1 MSKEIIRTSSIGKSY
16 RDNLSNLEVLKDINF
31 TVFSGEFLVIQG
43 PSGAGKSTLLHILG
57 GLDNPTCGK
66 VYFQGA
72 DIYRLDENRR
82 SSFRNKEVGFVFQF
96 FHLLPE
102 LNALENVLLPGILK
116 SWWERKKSLGVALEL
131 LERLGLSKRLKH
143 RPGALSGG
151 EQQRV
156 AIARALINHPQL
168 LLCDEPT
175 GNLDSENGKKI
186 LQLLIELNQSQKI
199 TIVMVT
205 HDQDSACGAG
215 RIIHLKDG
223 IILNRATER
232 APAQLN

>member
-1 MSKEIIRTSSIGKSY
+1 MSEEIARVSSICKSY
-16 RDNLSNLEVLKDINF
+16 RDNSSSLEVLKNINF
-31 TVFSGEFLVIQG
+31 TVTDGEFLVIQG

-57 GLDNPTCGK
+57 GLDNPTKGK

-72 DIYRLDENRR
+72 DIYALDENRR

-102 LNALENVLLPGILK
+102 LSALENVLLPGILK

-131 LERLGLSKRLKH
+131 LEKLGLSQRLKH
-143 RPGALSGG
+143 RPNALSGG

-156 AIARALINHPQL
+156 AIARALVNHPRL

-175 GNLDSENGKKI
+175 GNLDSENGEKI
-186 LQLLIELNQSQKI
+186 LKLLIEFNRSQKI

-205 HDQDSACGAG
+205 HDQSIAIGAG
-215 RIIHLKDG
+215 RVIHLKDG
-223 IILNRATER
+223 VILH
-232 APAQLN
+232 

>member
-1 MSKEIIRTSSIGKSY
+1 MSEEIIKVNSICKSY
-16 RDNLSNLEVLKDINF
+16 QDNLTNLEVLKNINF
-31 TVFSGEFLVIQG
+31 SVLAGEFLVIQG

-57 GLDNPTCGK
+57 GLDNPTQGK

-72 DIYRLDENRR
+72 DIYAIDENKR
-82 SSFRNKEVGFVFQF
+82 SALRNEKIGFVFQF

-116 SWWERKKSLGVALEL
+116 SWWDRKKSLGKALEL
-131 LERLGLSKRLKH
+131 LERLGLSSRLKH

-156 AIARALINHPQL
+156 AIARALVNCPQL

-175 GNLDSENGKKI
+175 GNLDSENGKNI
-186 LQLLIELNQSQKI
+186 LQLLIELNRAQKI

-205 HDQDSACGAG
+205 HDKDIACGAG

-223 IILNRATER
+223 VILGN
-232 APAQLN
+232 NNDKH

>member
-1 MSKEIIRTSSIGKSY
+1 MSNKEIVRAKGIGKNY
-16 RDNLSNLEVLKDINF
+16 RDNSSQLEVLKDINF
-31 TVFSGEFLVIQG
+31 SVTQGEFLVIQG

-57 GLDNPTCGK
+57 GLDYPTSGA
-66 VYFQGA
+66 VYFRGV
-72 DIYRLDENRR
+72 DIYTLDENAR
-82 SSFRNKEVGFVFQF
+82 SAFRNQQVGFVFQF

-116 SWWERKKSLGVALEL
+116 SWWERKKSLGAALEL
-131 LERLGLSKRLKH
+131 LERLGLSSRLKH
-143 RPGALSGG
+143 RPSALSGG

-156 AIARALINHPQL
+156 ALARALINRPQL

-186 LQLLIELNQSQKI
+186 LELLIELNQSQKI

-205 HDQDSACGAG
+205 HDQEIAGGAT
-215 RIIHLKDG
+215 RVMHLKDG
-223 IILNRATER
+223 AILN
-232 APAQLN
+232 

>member
-1 MSKEIIRTSSIGKSY
+1 MSEEIIKASSLCKSY
-16 RDNLSNLEVLKDINF
+16 RDNLNNLEVLKDINF
-31 TVFSGEFLVIQG
+31 TVSRGEFLVIQG

-57 GLDNPTCGK
+57 GLDNPTRGN

-72 DIYRLDENRR
+72 DIYALDENRR
-82 SSFRNKEVGFVFQF
+82 SSFRNQKIGFVFQF

-102 LNALENVLLPGILK
+102 LDALENVLLPGILK

-131 LERLGLSKRLKH
+131 LERLGLSQRLKH
-143 RPGALSGG
+143 RPQALSGG

-168 LLCDEPT
+168 LFCDEPT
-175 GNLDSENGKKI
+175 GNLDSENGKNI
-186 LQLLIELNQSQKI
+186 LQLLIQLNQSQKI

-205 HDQDSACGAG
+205 HDQDIACGAG

-223 IILNRATER
+223 LILN
-232 APAQLN
+232 

>member
-57 GLDNPTCGK
+57 GLDNPTRGE
-66 VYFQGA
+66 VYFEGA
-72 DIYRLDENRR
+72 DIYGLDENARAA
-82 SSFRNKEVGFVFQF
+82 FRNRKVGFVFQF

-205 HDQDSACGAG
+205 HDQDIACGAG

-223 IILNRATER
+223 VILH
-232 APAQLN
+232 

>member
-205 HDQDSACGAG
+205 HDQDIACGAG

-223 IILNRATER
+223 VILH
-232 APAQLN
+232 